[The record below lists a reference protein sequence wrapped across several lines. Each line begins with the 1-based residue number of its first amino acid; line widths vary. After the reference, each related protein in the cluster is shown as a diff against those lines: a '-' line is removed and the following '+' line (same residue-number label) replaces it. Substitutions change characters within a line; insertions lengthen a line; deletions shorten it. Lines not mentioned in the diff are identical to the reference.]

1 MRGSGLLVV
10 NLVVNLVVWEL
21 SEEGFVHKVLVI
33 CAVVVSGL
41 LAGCG
46 GGGDTQNQSES
57 SSQSESSVPPKEDTS
72 QQKGATKEE
81 SNSTQQG
88 GNVWGVSIQ
97 DYFFDPAEANVE
109 SGDEIVFTNEG
120 AEPHTVTTAD
130 GQFDSGVLN
139 PGNTFTVTVSEPGT
153 LTYYCAIHPEMVGNV
168 TVSGGGVGVGEAT
181 PVEGQYAV
189 EQQYAVER
197 AAIPY

>member
-1 MRGSGLLVV
+1 M
-10 NLVVNLVVWEL
+10 
-21 SEEGFVHKVLVI
+21 HKVLI
-33 CAVVVSGL
+33 FCAVVVVSGL

-72 QQKGATKEE
+72 QQKEATSQQKEATNE
-81 SNSTQQG
+81 KSSSTQQG

-97 DYFFDPAEANVE
+97 DYFFEPAEASVE

-139 PGNTFTVTVSEPGT
+139 PGASFTITVSEPGT

-168 TVSGGGVGVGEAT
+168 TVRGGSGGGAGVGEEAA
-181 PVEGQYAV
+181 PVEGQYTIEQQYAV
-189 EQQYAVER
+189 EQQYPIEVT
-197 AAIPY
+197 P